1 VLWIPDSPD
10 RTSITS
16 FQFRPWLCWGFLLL
30 KLEEKYR
37 FSGGAWRMNV
47 FGIGL
52 PEMALIFVLALLVFG
67 PKKLPEIGKSVGKA
81 LRGFQ
86 EASNEFQN
94 EFKKEAEVLETA
106 FSQPTSQSMT
116 AKLEETSP
124 QQPSLSAAADDELA
138 VKSAEVTVIEPLPI
152 ETAIDTPDKP
162 IETASPSPEESA

>member
-1 VLWIPDSPD
+1 
-10 RTSITS
+10 
-16 FQFRPWLCWGFLLL
+16 
-30 KLEEKYR
+30 
-37 FSGGAWRMNV
+37 MNV

-116 AKLEETSP
+116 AKLEETS
-124 QQPSLSAAADDELA
+124 QPSLSAAADELA
-138 VKSAEVTVIEPLPI
+138 VQSAEVTVIEPFPT
-152 ETAIDTPDKP
+152 ETAT
-162 IETASPSPEESA
+162 ETASPNHEESA